1 MRISSL
7 SCEIMSQSS
16 SGNRFASVISSPH
29 KWQKPLFQN
38 CCGIKQDSTF
48 MKDIERA
55 FNWLV
60 QTKTIKTY
68 FPMSPKF
75 LRIDVL
81 CYWLMHTFSD
91 WLKWSS
97 YSYINLTDAN
107 NARIEP
113 RCVSQYKPA
122 FRLFKEWIHLNL
134 SDKLGIH
141 NVYVQCLQWMSN
153 CPVNWAWMCTQLI
166 GRQCLHP
173 AQENKHENNI

>member
-1 MRISSL
+1 MAETTLSERRNKTRLNFYERHWGGFQLIGPDKNNQNLFSNVPQIPKDWCSL
-7 SCEIMSQSS
+7 LLI
-16 SGNRFASVISSPH
+16 H
-29 KWQKPLFQN
+29 
-38 CCGIKQDSTF
+38 
-48 MKDIERA
+48 
-55 FNWLV
+55 
-60 QTKTIKTY
+60 
-68 FPMSPKF
+68 
-75 LRIDVL
+75 
-81 CYWLMHTFSD
+81 WLMHTFSD

-134 SDKLGIH
+134 SDKLSIH